1 MKVFK
6 RRQFLFV
13 LLLFC
18 FLENIGTQSEVKSES
33 KKALLKKN
41 AKIKKFESI
50 TPTTTTT
57 PTPFTTTTEAP
68 APDPVPDNDR
78 ARLKKMLLKDYDKK
92 IHPVK
97 DWTNP
102 VKVCV
107 EGLYFL
113 FFYLFALE

>member
-50 TPTTTTT
+50 TPTTTT
-57 PTPFTTTTEAP
+57 PSTTTTKTTEAP
-68 APDPVPDNDR
+68 EPVPDNDR

-107 EGLYFL
+107 EELYFCSFIFL
-113 FFYLFALE
+113 L